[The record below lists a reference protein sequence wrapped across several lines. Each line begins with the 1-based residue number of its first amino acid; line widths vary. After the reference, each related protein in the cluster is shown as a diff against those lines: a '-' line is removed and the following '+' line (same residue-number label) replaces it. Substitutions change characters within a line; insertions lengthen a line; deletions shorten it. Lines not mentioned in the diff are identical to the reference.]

1 MEKLN
6 LKDVSLYVEQNIG
19 TFHQKRIQSLDGLK
33 LSQVLKRKN
42 PYLFKAKYVLTAEQI
57 VKGLVNVHISSNE
70 ETIFGDWLEGLAIFI
85 SDKVYGGRKSGITG
99 IDLEFDSNGIRNIVT
114 IKSGPNW
121 GNSSQIA
128 KMVADFKTA
137 KKALRTSNS
146 QLNIVA
152 VNGCCYGRDSK
163 PDKGDYF
170 KYCGQRFWEF
180 ISGDSELFTEII
192 EPLGYKAKEKN
203 DDFVKSYSQMINKF
217 TKEFANLFCKDN
229 GDIDWNKLVR
239 FNSAT
244 VAPKK
249 RNKNRTTRR
258 SAGRQFRCAPLSPV
272 SLSVRLLNVKQGKR
286 WISVC

>member
-1 MEKLN
+1 MKQLN

-19 TFHQKRIQSLDGLK
+19 TFHQKRIQSLDKLK

-42 PYLFKAKYVLTAEQI
+42 PYLFKTKNVLTADQI
-57 VKGLVNVHISSNE
+57 IKGLVDAHISSNE

-85 SDKVYGGRKSGITG
+85 NDQVYSGRKSGITG
-99 IDLEFDSNGIRNIVT
+99 IDLEFDNNGIRNIVT

-128 KMVADFKTA
+128 KMVADFRIA

-152 VNGCCYGRDSK
+152 VNGCCYGQDSK

-180 ISGDSELFTEII
+180 ISGNSELFTEII
-192 EPLGYKAKEKN
+192 EPLGHNAKEKN

-217 TKEFANLFCKDN
+217 TKEFTNLFCKDS
-229 GDIDWNKLVR
+229 GEIDWDKLVR
-239 FNSAT
+239 FNSAM
-244 VAPKK
+244 
-249 RNKNRTTRR
+249 
-258 SAGRQFRCAPLSPV
+258 
-272 SLSVRLLNVKQGKR
+272 
-286 WISVC
+286 